1 MSPGS
6 IYLGNRSSDTWG
18 KCTSFTV
25 VMHPFIFVSSIYPA
39 HKSADILGKMTII
52 YHGYDLL
59 VSTDVSSIYLGH
71 RSADMFGKIF

>member
-1 MSPGS
+1 
-6 IYLGNRSSDTWG
+6 
-18 KCTSFTV
+18 
-25 VMHPFIFVSSIYPA
+25 MHPFIFVSSIYLA